1 MIVSSVPDR
10 PVQTRTTGAR
20 AARER
25 ERETTQCETDRAD
38 MNNH

>member
-20 AARER
+20 AERER
-25 ERETTQCETDRAD
+25 ERPLSVRRTELT
-38 MNNH
+38 

>member
-25 ERETTQCETDRAD
+25 ERD
-38 MNNH
+38 HSV

>member
-25 ERETTQCETDRAD
+25 ERERERERD
-38 MNNH
+38 HSV